1 MRAARAVLATGA
13 IGPVELVRTTWTS
26 GYHRGRRLAGLARPA
41 RDGGGGVDEI
51 ATHHLDLCAHL
62 LGEDL
67 RITGASTADR
77 EVVHESAVLI
87 ARAAGALVTISTAQR
102 TADSNEIEVVGAA
115 TARSRFSL
123 YLADSLEVR
132 RAADPVGP
140 WARLRRHAEGLRG
153 LPAAVAAA
161 RAGGDFLGSYAAH
174 WEATAAALRA
184 GSRPP
189 ATLDDGMAALSLALA
204 AAEAASPAAT
214 GP

>member
-1 MRAARAVLATGA
+1 
-13 IGPVELVRTTWTS
+13 VELVRTTWTS
-26 GYHRGRRLAGLARPA
+26 GYHRGGAWPAWRDRRET
-41 RDGGGGVDEI
+41 GGGAIHEI

-77 EVVHESAVLI
+77 EVVDQSAVLI
-87 ARAAGALVTISTAQR
+87 ARAAGGALVTISTAQR
-102 TADSNEIEVVGAA
+102 TADSNEIEVFGRDGAL
-115 TARSRFSL
+115 RFSL
-123 YLADSLEVR
+123 YRADSLEVR

-214 GP
+214 GL